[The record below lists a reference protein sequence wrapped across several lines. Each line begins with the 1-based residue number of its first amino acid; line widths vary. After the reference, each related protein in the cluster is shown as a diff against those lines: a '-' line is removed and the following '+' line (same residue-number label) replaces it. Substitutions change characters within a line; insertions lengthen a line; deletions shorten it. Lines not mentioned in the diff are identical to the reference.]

1 MPKPRLPTPLVVALT
16 AAVLGGTAHGA
27 RPRPDPAEEAARAR
41 LRRATAQLR
50 QQLALSSRTGFYLRL
65 DAWRGTLALVLQGVV
80 LEEHRITRLE
90 RGEPRIVFVRRGLP
104 EDWDVAAFSGGELD
118 PPRERDR
125 IEIVAPEPST
135 GAAGPRSETIPG
147 PPPIPATAE
156 ESYSVPSRY
165 RIVFNEGVTIEIRS
179 AGGARNR
186 SVLQRLADAASLWT
200 HDRAGALRWSRN
212 DRVRLRV
219 ELAAE
224 DAAALYRSLPPDI
237 RLVIL
242 GTAAD

>member
-1 MPKPRLPTPLVVALT
+1 MPTPRLPTPLAVALT
-16 AAVLGGTAHGA
+16 AAVLAGTAYGA

-41 LRRATAQLR
+41 LRRATARLR
-50 QQLALSSRTGFYLRL
+50 QELAVSSKGEFYLRL
-65 DAWRGTLALVLQGVV
+65 DAWRGTLALVLRGVV

-90 RGEPRIVFVRRGLP
+90 RGEPRIAFVRSGLP
-104 EDWDVAAFSGGELD
+104 PDWDLASFSGGELD

-125 IEIVAPEPST
+125 IEILAPEPSAS
-135 GAAGPRSETIPG
+135 AAGPGPEAIPS

-165 RIVFNEGVTIEIRS
+165 RIVFDEGVTIEIRS

-186 SVLQRLADAASLWT
+186 SLLQRLADTASLWA
-200 HDRAGALRWSRN
+200 HDRLGALRWSRT
-212 DRVRLRV
+212 DRVRLRI
-219 ELAAE
+219 ELAAA
-224 DAAALYRSLPPDI
+224 DAAALYRSLPPDV
-237 RLVIL
+237 RLAIH